1 MFKQVLLGGTA
12 LIGAAAMAA
21 PSYAGTVGSKD
32 AMSVSLGGTLRF
44 YTGMADQDVSAGR
57 GRGYSF
63 NVDES
68 EVKVS
73 ASNTADNGIKYG
85 VTIELNAAAADTRAA
100 DEAYAFLDSDQWGR
114 LELGD
119 QDDASDRMALHAFNV
134 LVGRAGADGDAAD
147 YIQFGGSTISAPGF
161 DSTSDD
167 TKINYFSP
175 RFGGFQIG
183 ASLTPDS
190 GVTSGTGGLLDT
202 DNDGDFE
209 NVVGLGANWKGKFDE
224 VSIAVGVVGEFGDS
238 ETASGSA
245 AEGDIESI
253 GVGANIEFAGFGFG
267 AFYADLSDKGIAS
280 AAIATGADAG
290 SYYDLGVSY
299 KTGPWGISLGYF
311 ASEVS
316 NGGAITDSE
325 VEMWS
330 LDVAYD
336 VAPGWE
342 LMDSLHIAEADNI
355 NGTAVA
361 VNNDATAFIVTNEF
375 SF

>member
-1 MFKQVLLGGTA
+1 MFKKVLLGGTA
-12 LIGAAAMAA
+12 LMGAAVIAA

-44 YTGMADQDVSAGR
+44 YAGMADQDVSAGR

-85 VTIELNAAAADTRAA
+85 VTIELNAGAADGTAA
-100 DEAYAFLDSDQWGR
+100 DEAFAFLDSEWGR
-114 LELGD
+114 LEMGD

-134 LVGRAGADGDAAD
+134 LVGRAGSDGDAPD

-161 DSTSDD
+161 DSTSDA
-167 TKINYFSP
+167 TKMTYFSP
-175 RFGGFQIG
+175 RFAGFQLG
-183 ASLTPDS
+183 ASWTPDT
-190 GVTSGTGGLLDT
+190 GVASGTGGLLDT
-202 DNDGDFE
+202 DNDGNFE
-209 NVVGLGANWKGKFDE
+209 NVLGLGANWEGKFDE
-224 VSIAVGVVGEFGDS
+224 VTIAIGLVGEFGDS

-253 GVGANIEFAGFGFG
+253 GIGTNISFGGFGFG

-280 AAIATGADAG
+280 AAIATGTEAG

-311 ASEVS
+311 ASERS
-316 NGGAITDSE
+316 NAGAITDSE
-325 VEMWS
+325 VELWS
-330 LDVAYD
+330 LDVAYS
-336 VAPGWE
+336 VAPGWD
-342 LMDSLHIAEADNI
+342 LMGALHFAQADNI
-355 NGTAVA
+355 NGTAVP
-361 VNNDATAFIVTNEF
+361 VNNDGTAFIVTNEF
-375 SF
+375 NF